1 MTNRLLKKTAL
12 DQAGVLVRPVQLA
25 ANPQSPAHPAPPS
38 PHPQPSSSNPPTT
51 QISEA
56 ERLENLAHDLITQL
70 AHDKERLL
78 EELQPQVVRLSI
90 AIARRIVEAEIRQD
104 RRIVQRTV
112 RAALKELAYASGLQ
126 IRVHPDDEPLIQ
138 QIVTTDEEIMSNFS
152 PVTLVPDP
160 SVQRGGCVVE
170 VESDRGTIDATIST
184 QFVQLQKSLLAY
196 IQD

>member
-1 MTNRLLKKTAL
+1 MST
-12 DQAGVLVRPVQLA
+12 DLVD
-25 ANPQSPAHPAPPS
+25 
-38 PHPQPSSSNPPTT
+38 
-51 QISEA
+51 I
-56 ERLENLAHDLITQL
+56 
-70 AHDKERLL
+70 
-78 EELQPQVVRLSI
+78 
-90 AIARRIVEAEIRQD
+90 EAEIRQD

-112 RAALKELAYASGLQ
+112 RAALKELAYASGLR

-138 QIVTTDEEIMSNFS
+138 QIVTTDDMIMSNFA

-170 VESDRGTIDATIST
+170 VESDRGIIDATIST

>member
-1 MTNRLLKKTAL
+1 M
-12 DQAGVLVRPVQLA
+12 RPVRLA
-25 ANPQSPAHPAPPS
+25 ATPQSPAHPAAPNPA
-38 PHPQPSSSNPPTT
+38 PQPSSSDPPAT

-56 ERLENLAHDLITQL
+56 RRLEDLAHDLITQL

-78 EELQPQVVRLSI
+78 EEIQPQVVRLAI

-112 RAALKELAYASGLQ
+112 RTALEDLAYASGVQ
-126 IRVHPDDEPLIQ
+126 IRVHPNDEPLIQ
-138 QIVTTDEEIMSNFS
+138 QVVTTDDMIISSFS
-152 PVTLVPDP
+152 PVTVVPDP

-170 VESDRGTIDATIST
+170 SDRGIIDATIST

>member
-1 MTNRLLKKTAL
+1 MC
-12 DQAGVLVRPVQLA
+12 PVQLP
-25 ANPQSPAHPAPPS
+25 ANPQSPAPPAASNPA
-38 PHPQPSSSNPPTT
+38 PQPSSSDPPTT

-56 ERLENLAHDLITQL
+56 RRLENLVHDLITQL

-112 RAALKELAYASGLQ
+112 RAALKELAYASGLR

-138 QIVTTDEEIMSNFS
+138 QIVTTDDMIMSNFA
-152 PVTLVPDP
+152 PVILVPDP

-170 VESDRGTIDATIST
+170 VESDRGIIDATIST